1 MIITGKQFRY
11 FYPQKS
17 LNFNFKVSNYS
28 SNNFEIGITGTNYIY
43 FKFKDGII
51 KDHYEN
57 IVGTF
62 NKDSIDIEAYIKDD
76 KYEYYLNSIPVAR
89 DLIIAN
95 ATSVFSSL
103 VVQILDTPA
112 TNSVEI
118 SASVNGEKIPELEF
132 SNFYSTEVTS
142 VNLSNYNEYPVDIFS
157 FSSSTITGEWLYPSI
172 LYPNQSSNFLN
183 YDTIDIDV
191 NTPVTLNLDT
201 NFGQRSY
208 TLYVQEIGSNI
219 DPTEPRADDREFNS
233 ILTASISKYSGSI
246 VPTGVSKAVYKI
258 DYNLSEPA
266 YNLDLSFDYLQG
278 KSGDATINLTK
289 SVDVTFSGTLSAK
302 EGKSSG
308 ILYNSNFSLIEKD
321 YKLGASTQNITL
333 YPELTLTGYFKD
345 LEPTGIVSIVIEDI
359 VPLTKNLND
368 NQFTQENSYYMDLG
382 GKTGLYGN
390 GKPDTIKEY
399 QRLVYYKD
407 VRIDNNVEYISI
419 SGEVKKGDE
428 GKYTFSTVTVPIKS
442 GILFN
447 SQDYSNSLT
456 ADQVDVTIYPYRGV
470 GFASL
475 QNQFAILSGDKDGSR
490 RPFLIMNESTDAV
503 FFKNIPNI
511 DYNGQYII
519 YPTKTQENLVKG
531 RVLSIRPKE
540 SRSDIFYYKT
550 GLYFNINDELV
561 ADSFINNSIIKD
573 GINVYRNLSAFENV
587 EDTKSQLYI
596 KYDQEDRKVLGPE
609 IDWNDN
615 NFLALSNQD
624 QNNIPVFYST
634 SENLTLGFIIKDSL
648 FLKDNAIVS
657 KSVNL
662 INITTNGIEAGSPLI
677 SEDLNIEYSLDGA
690 TLKFKKYKTAI
701 NDIDAYYDFSHNFTL
716 NEDGDYQISFYVNP
730 SILEPTQ
737 EKYVIRMC
745 LSNKNNSIH
754 TFLNVIGILGENG
767 LGATVNKQA
776 NSDIYRF
783 VFPLKLIAS
792 NYNLKFSFI
801 KELDYTYYESKFGS
815 TDGSTD
821 YCQSIVFNPRG
832 FEAYFQI
839 TGIQVEKKQC
849 NNVYDIGDCI
859 PSSYSNFAID
869 NSTQYK
875 SFWKSSAFSFF
886 IHSLYGLKGDFTSI
900 HNFFKPFDLDLRD
913 SRIKSCSNG
922 CFIIDNKTY
931 QTVKYEEI
939 INYGGKSINYNNTLQ
954 SNPNIYNFFIIEILP
969 FLSIPKNNLFIG
981 NIQNDNYPIL
991 FTDFNKLYLKGVDQ
1005 AGKNVSKTFERN
1017 DANYGESIQDSAIIE
1032 IINLL
1037 LKYNSFT
1044 YERKQVK
1051 NKFYYVP
1058 ISIDG
1063 TNTPVEESNLSDI
1076 IFSGHLQ
1083 NNMSLNIQA
1092 GYCRYYPYNNSTNSR
1107 KNELFGYFYETENFF
1122 DVKNGQLVDS
1132 IADSLNT
1139 NINNNIFPDEKE
1151 EINKRP
1157 SSTLSLNT
1165 EKAKLKRLIKK
1176 DSVLDFIGT
1185 VDRTVYVDKSF
1196 FSQVRNVSVDLI
1208 GTFYNAQK
1216 NMSAVWD
1223 IRIFDNP
1230 NLAGQPSF
1238 SNSITNPTIVTYEAK
1253 GIAPQG
1259 KKDGEEH
1266 SLYLEVSYE
1275 HKDDFKIIESD
1286 QALISLI
1293 LKQSSSDTS
1302 PQIETLTIL

>member
-103 VVQILDTPA
+103 VVQILDTPV

-219 DPTEPRADDREFNS
+219 DPTEPRSDDREFNS
-233 ILTASISKYSGSI
+233 IITASISKYSGSI

-289 SVDVTFSGTLSAK
+289 AVDVTFSGTLSAR

-321 YKLGASTQNITL
+321 YKLGASTQDITL

-428 GKYTFSTVTVPIKS
+428 GKYTFSTVTVPITS

-447 SQDYSNSLT
+447 SQDYSNNLT

-531 RVLSIRPKE
+531 RVLSIRPRE

-624 QNNIPVFYST
+624 QNDIPVFYST

-648 FLKDNAIVS
+648 FLKDNLIIS
-657 KSVNL
+657 KSINL
-662 INITTNGIEAGSPLI
+662 INITTNGIEAGSALS
-677 SEDLNIEYSLDGA
+677 SEDLNTEYSLDGA
-690 TLKFKKYKTAI
+690 KLKFKKYETP
-701 NDIDAYYDFSHNFTL
+701 NNNIDAIYDFSHNFTL

-730 SILEPTQ
+730 SLLEEGQ
-737 EKYVIRMC
+737 SNYLIRMC
-745 LSNKNNSIH
+745 LSYGNQTFYS
-754 TFLNVIGILGENG
+754 FLNVIGTTVGEILGG
-767 LGATVNKQA
+767 GAIPIKQGDS
-776 NSDIYRF
+776 NIHRLI
-783 VFPLKLIAS
+783 FPFKELKAK

-801 KELDYTYYESKFGS
+801 KYLDFQDSNKLTEMTNCEG
-815 TDGSTD
+815 
-821 YCQSIVFNPRG
+821 VNFNPEG
-832 FEAYFQI
+832 KIAYFEI
-839 TGIQVEKKQC
+839 TGIQVEKKDC
-849 NNVYDIGDCI
+849 DIYDTTNCK
-859 PSSYSNFAID
+859 PSSYSDFAID
-869 NSTQYK
+869 NSTQYR
-875 SFWKSSAFSFF
+875 SFWKSSVFSFF

-969 FLSIPKNNLFIG
+969 FLSIPKNNIFIG

-1005 AGKNVSKTFERN
+1005 AGKNVLKTFERN

-1230 NLAGQPSF
+1230 NLVGQPSF

-1253 GIAPQG
+1253 GIVPQG
-1259 KKDGEEH
+1259 KKDGEER

-1293 LKQSSSDTS
+1293 LKESSSDTS
-1302 PQIETLTIL
+1302 PEIETLTIL

>member
-62 NKDSIDIEAYIKDD
+62 NKDSIDIEAYVKDD

-95 ATSVFSSL
+95 ATSIFSSL
-103 VVQILDTPA
+103 VVQILDTPV

-157 FSSSTITGEWLYPSI
+157 FSSSTVTGEWIYPSI
-172 LYPNQSSNFLN
+172 LYPNQNFNFLN
-183 YDTIDIDV
+183 YDTINIDV

-208 TLYVQEIGSNI
+208 TLYVQEINSNI
-219 DPTEPRADDREFNS
+219 DPTEPRVDDREFNS
-233 ILTASISKYSGSI
+233 VFAASISKYSGSI

-258 DYNLSEPA
+258 DYNLSEPQ

-289 SVDVTFSGTLSAK
+289 AVDVTFSGTLSAK
-302 EGKSSG
+302 EGKSFG
-308 ILYNSNFSLIEKD
+308 ILYNSDFSLIQKD
-321 YKLGASTQNITL
+321 YKLGVSTQDITL
-333 YPELTLTGYFKD
+333 YPELTLSGYFED

-368 NQFTQENSYYMDLG
+368 NQLTEQNSYYMDLG

-419 SGEVKKGDE
+419 EGEVKKGDE
-428 GKYTFSTVTVPIKS
+428 GKYTFSTVTVPITS

-456 ADQVDVTIYPYRGV
+456 SDQVDVTIYPYRGV
-470 GFASL
+470 GFTTL
-475 QNQFAILSGDKDGSR
+475 QNQFTILSGDREGVR

-519 YPTKTQENLVKG
+519 YPLKTQENLVKG
-531 RVLSIRPKE
+531 RVLSIRPRE

-550 GLYFNINDELV
+550 GLYFNIDDELV

-587 EDTKSQLYI
+587 ENTKSQLYI
-596 KYDQEDRKVLGPE
+596 KYDKEDRKVLGPE

-624 QNNIPVFYST
+624 QNDIPAFYST
-634 SENLTLGFIIKDSL
+634 SENLTLGFSIRNPL
-648 FLKDNAIVS
+648 FLKGDNVIS
-657 KSVNL
+657 NSLNL
-662 INITTNGIEAGSPLI
+662 INITTNGIEGDSL
-677 SEDLNIEYSLDGA
+677 SFEDLNTTYSLDGA
-690 TLKFKKYKTAI
+690 TLKFKKYKTPANNDDAI
-701 NDIDAYYDFSHNFTL
+701 YDFSHNFTL

-730 SILEPTQ
+730 SLLEEGQ
-737 EKYVIRMC
+737 SNYIIRMC
-745 LSNKNNSIH
+745 ISYGGDPFSSFFVITGEDIGELSGIGPI
-754 TFLNVIGILGENG
+754 VI
-767 LGATVNKQA
+767 KQA
-776 NSDIYRF
+776 NSSICRF
-783 VFPLKLIAS
+783 IFPLKGLKAL

-801 KELDYTYYESKFGS
+801 KYLDFIDSNKLTEMTKNCEG
-815 TDGSTD
+815 
-821 YCQSIVFNPRG
+821 VNFNPEG
-832 FEAYFQI
+832 KIAYFEI
-839 TGIQVEKKQC
+839 TGIQVEKKEC
-849 NNVYDIGDCI
+849 DVYNMTECG
-859 PSSYSNFAID
+859 PSSYSDFAI
-869 NSTQYK
+869 NSSTQNK
-875 SFWKSSAFSFF
+875 GFFKSSAFSFF
-886 IHSLYGLKGDFTSI
+886 IHSLYGLKGNFSSR
-900 HNFFKPFDLDLRD
+900 HNFFKPFDLDLRN
-913 SRIKSCSNG
+913 SRIQTCSNG
-922 CFIIDNKTY
+922 CFTIVNKTY
-931 QTVKYEEI
+931 QSVQYEEI
-939 INYGGKSINYNNTLQ
+939 NKYGEKTINYKEDLK
-954 SNPNIYNFFIIEILP
+954 SNPNIFIFFLIEILP
-969 FLSIPKNNLFIG
+969 LLSIFTNNVYTG
-981 NIQNDNYPIL
+981 NVQNNNYPIL
-991 FTDFNKLYLKGVDQ
+991 FTDFNKLYLKGVDKE
-1005 AGKNVSKTFERN
+1005 GNNVLKTFERDN
-1017 DANYGESIQDSAIIE
+1017 AIYGEAIQDSAIIE

-1044 YERKQVK
+1044 YETKQVK

-1063 TNTPVEESNLSDI
+1063 LNSPIEESSLSDI
-1076 IFSGHLQ
+1076 VFSGHLQ
-1083 NNMSLNIQA
+1083 NSMSLNIQA

-1122 DVKNGQLVDS
+1122 DVKNGLLIDS

-1151 EINKRP
+1151 QINNRP
-1157 SSTLSLNT
+1157 FSTLSLTT

-1185 VDRTVYVDKSF
+1185 VSRTVYVDKSF

-1208 GTFYNAQK
+1208 GTFYNAEK

-1238 SNSITNPTIVTYEAK
+1238 SSSITNVKIITYEAK
-1253 GIAPQG
+1253 GIVPQS
-1259 KKDGEEH
+1259 KKDGSDG

-1293 LKQSSSDTS
+1293 LKESSSDTS
-1302 PQIETLTIL
+1302 PDIETLTIL